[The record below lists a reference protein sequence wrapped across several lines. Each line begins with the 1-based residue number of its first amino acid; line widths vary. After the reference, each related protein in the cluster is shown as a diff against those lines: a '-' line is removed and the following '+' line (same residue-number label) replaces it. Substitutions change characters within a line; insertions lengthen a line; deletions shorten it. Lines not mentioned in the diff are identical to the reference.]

1 MASLRSGKEITMD
14 GIKYKTGASGL
25 SGSLGGL
32 PSNALSSGFADIT
45 PAKLDPWDPDCER
58 CDDGG
63 TNSVGDQYE
72 FRKTGAC
79 GRPHGTE
86 R

>member
-1 MASLRSGKEITMD
+1 MD

-25 SGSLGGL
+25 GGSLGGM
-32 PSNALSSGFADIT
+32 STDALSSGFADVT
-45 PAKLDPWDPDCER
+45 PKQLDPWDPACEH
-58 CDDGG
+58 CDDNG
-63 TNSVGDQYE
+63 TNAVGDKWE

-79 GRPHGTE
+79 GRPNGNE